1 MTKPTGRPRGRP
13 KGAKN
18 IPDLPSF
25 VTSSIVTPPLPP
37 PPAKKL
43 AERGPCVGMTP
54 EQRSE
59 HFRSLAAKRSEHK
72 GGKPFG
78 VPRRMSVAQHEAYQ
92 AAQKPIIARII
103 KKMAAN
109 QQLPDD
115 PMAVEALEKA
125 MTVLRDNISPK
136 DKIAAA
142 RLILDFTKAKPAQK
156 LEHTVR
162 SAEDILDE
170 MATEED

>member
-1 MTKPTGRPRGRP
+1 MT
-13 KGAKN
+13 A
-18 IPDLPSF
+18 
-25 VTSSIVTPPLPP
+25 
-37 PPAKKL
+37 
-43 AERGPCVGMTP
+43 

-59 HFRSLAAKRSEHK
+59 HFRALAAKRSAHK
-72 GGKPFG
+72 GGKPHG
-78 VPRRMSVAQHEAYQ
+78 VPRRMSVAQHAAHQ
-92 AAQKPIIARII
+92 AAQKPIIARIM

-125 MTVLRDNISPK
+125 MTVLRDNITPK

-170 MATEED
+170 MAAEED